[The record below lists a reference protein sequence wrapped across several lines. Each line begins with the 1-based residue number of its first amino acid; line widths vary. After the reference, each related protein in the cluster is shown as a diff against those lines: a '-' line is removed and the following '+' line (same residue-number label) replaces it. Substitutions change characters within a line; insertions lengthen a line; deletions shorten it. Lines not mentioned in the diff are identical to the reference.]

1 MNKNT
6 FKDIGWHGAKAIL
19 CALQLRFLDLMTQSS
34 TGYLWNFLT
43 QEALFDEDSKP
54 ILVLF
59 SLVRPLVTVVMFL
72 LLWRYYDSIDD
83 HSFNRFRD
91 DPSTRRVFRN
101 AGWLSELLVT
111 VAGVTPILT
120 MAFLPTMSLIPWH
133 PALAVAAA
141 ILVSLIIA
149 AGCSALRLKLLA
161 EKWDVQKD
169 MGTYENTATVKH
181 VLKRI
186 FYAAVYFVAL
196 ALVINLGFSV
206 LFPVWGSLIV
216 ALGQVMF
223 WPVVFG
229 VIVLSLWFFFFDGI
243 RGLISRRKFMRR
255 LEKLRDRGELSF
267 EVHGHPYL
275 SVLSERVF
283 FGLTIVDVPHP
294 DGRKRKETTYKVAF
308 ANCKHRRGVVVLCQ
322 GNVYRFMY
330 AFNFRTIASH
340 DWGGLSVASASIVT
354 MPVGAVF
361 TNHTFDF
368 PEGEGER
375 ILLIDP
381 TPRILCMPGP
391 REGEMITLDND
402 SKIFGYTVYGKNS
415 FVNVLERT

>member
-1 MNKNT
+1 MYKNI
-6 FKDIGWHGAKAIL
+6 FKDIGWHSAKAVL
-19 CALQLRFLDLMTQSS
+19 CALQLKWLDLMTQSS
-34 TGYLWNFLT
+34 TGYLWNFLLR
-43 QEALFDEDSKP
+43 EALIDEESKP
-54 ILVLF
+54 ILLLF
-59 SLVRPLVTVVMFL
+59 SLIRPLVTVVMFL

-83 HSFNRFRD
+83 RSFNRFRK

-101 AGWLSELLVT
+101 PGWLAEL
-111 VAGVTPILT
+111 GVTTAAVTYMLT
-120 MAFLPTMSLIPWH
+120 LALLPTMSLIPLH
-133 PALAVAAA
+133 PVLAVVAA
-141 ILVSLIIA
+141 ILLSLIIA
-149 AGCSALRLKLLA
+149 GGCTALRLKLLA
-161 EKWDVQKD
+161 DRWDVQKD
-169 MGTYENTATVKH
+169 MSVPENTGNVKH

-196 ALVINLGFSV
+196 ALVINLGFSL

-229 VIVLSLWFFFFDGI
+229 VIALSLWFFFFDGI

-283 FGLTIVDVPHP
+283 FGLTIVDVPHH

-308 ANCKHRRGVVVLCQ
+308 ANCKHRRGMVILCE

-330 AFNFRTIASH
+330 SFNFRTIASH
-340 DWGGLSVASASIVT
+340 NWGGLSVASASIVT